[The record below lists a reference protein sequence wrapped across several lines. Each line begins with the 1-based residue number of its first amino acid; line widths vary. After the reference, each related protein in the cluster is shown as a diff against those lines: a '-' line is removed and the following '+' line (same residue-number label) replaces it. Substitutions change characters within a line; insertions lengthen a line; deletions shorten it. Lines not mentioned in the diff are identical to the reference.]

1 MPESTAIAGKHM
13 HIVSIGEYV
22 EGLQTLGE

>member
-1 MPESTAIAGKHM
+1 MSESAAIAGKGM
-13 HIVSIGEYV
+13 HVVPIGEYV